1 MKLIHLNNIYMKS
14 LKFLNIMFR
23 TIFNQDIIYQLSR
36 HFTRNMYIFFYKKR
50 SLIKYRLKFHKERKK
65 LTTHYYYH

>member
-1 MKLIHLNNIYMKS
+1 
-14 LKFLNIMFR
+14 MFR